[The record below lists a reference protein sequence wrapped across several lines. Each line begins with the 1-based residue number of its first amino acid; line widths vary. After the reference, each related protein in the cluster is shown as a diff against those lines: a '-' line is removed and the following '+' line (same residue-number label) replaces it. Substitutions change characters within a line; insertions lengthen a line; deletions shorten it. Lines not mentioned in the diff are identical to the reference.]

1 MDWRI
6 LAIILVIAV
15 ATAIFVVI
23 LRSNQ
28 RRIDEGRAE
37 AVERGETVRKSPN
50 LTLLYFAVG
59 GAFLVIGAYMLLKP

>member
-1 MDWRI
+1 MDPRI
-6 LAIILVIAV
+6 PAIIVIILV

-28 RRIDEGRAE
+28 RRIDEGRAQ

-59 GAFLVIGAYMLLKP
+59 GAFLVVGAFMLLKP